1 MRTSCLALLFLMG
14 LGTVSCSRRDDR
26 RDEPV
31 ARQAGRE
38 AARASK
44 EVKEGARQ
52 AERDLRNAGKEFR
65 EGWNEGKHTDRTEPR
80 K

>member
-1 MRTSCLALLFLMG
+1 MRTSCLALLILLG
-14 LGTVSCSRRDDR
+14 LGTVSCSRRDDHR
-26 RDEPV
+26 NEPV

-38 AARASK
+38 AARASQ
-44 EVKEGARQ
+44 EVKEGARN
-52 AERDLRNAGKEFR
+52 AERDLRNAGKQFR

>member
-1 MRTSCLALLFLMG
+1 MRTSCLALLFLLG

-26 RDEPV
+26 RNEPV

-38 AARASK
+38 AARASQ
-44 EVKEGARQ
+44 ELKEGARN
-52 AERDLRNAGKEFR
+52 AARDMKNAGKQFR